1 MTAEKIKEL
10 IGQMTLEE
18 KASLC
23 SGKDFWHANG
33 LERLGIPYTL
43 LTDGPHG
50 LRKQEDEYD
59 ELGIHEAI
67 KAVCFPAGC
76 AMAST
81 FNRELLKEQGTR
93 LGEECQAENVSVLL
107 GPAMNIK
114 RSPLCGRNFEYLS
127 EDPYVSGELAAALV
141 KGIQS
146 KHVGTSPKH
155 FALNNQETRR
165 MSVSVE
171 ADERTIRE
179 IYLSGFE
186 TVVKEAKPW
195 TIMSAYNAINGTFSS
210 SHEWLLD
217 TVLRKEWGFDGY
229 VVSDWGS
236 MDRKVSSLKAGMNLE
251 MPGDGGSNDHF
262 IVNAVKNGELD
273 EAVLDKRVEEILGI
287 VFRFVE
293 NRDENAVFDYEK
305 DEAMSQ
311 KVAEEG
317 MVLLKNEGVLPLS
330 EQEKVAFI
338 GKYAKKPRYQ
348 GGGSSHVNSRN
359 VVSALEAASEYP
371 NIVFEQGFDDADD
384 TIDETMVEAAVR
396 AAKAADKA
404 VLFVGLPDSY
414 ESESYDRVH
423 MRMPE
428 NQNHLIRE
436 VAKVQPNTIVLL
448 HNGAPVEMPWV
459 NEVKGILECYL
470 GGQAVGYAQVNL
482 LFGRVNPSGKLAESF
497 PLRLQDNPSYLN
509 FPGEKDKVSYREG
522 VFVGY
527 RYYDYRE
534 MDVLFPFGYGL
545 SYTTFA
551 YSDLQVDRKEM
562 DDTETV
568 TVTLDVTNTGA
579 LAGKECVQLYVA
591 DKESTLIRP
600 RKELK
605 GFEKIELAPGETKT
619 VKFVLGK
626 RAFAYWNT
634 ELHDWHVESGE
645 FEILVGKSSRDIPC
659 RESILVKSTQTLPCT
674 YTPDSTMGDIMSDP
688 DLAEFVAGMMKNM
701 SGAGGAM
708 GAHQNQE
715 QSESQKE
722 AVSAQMYASM
732 AKYMPL
738 RKLVGLSGGALTMEM
753 AESMCAQMN
762 AIKKKL
768 HGK

>member
-10 IGQMTLEE
+10 IGRMPLAE

-33 LERLGIPYTL
+33 LERLGIPVTL

-81 FNRELLKEQGTR
+81 FNRELLEEQGTR

-155 FALNNQETRR
+155 FAMNNQETRR

-171 ADERTIRE
+171 ADERTMRE

-262 IVNAVKNGELD
+262 IVNAVRNGELD

-287 VFRFVE
+287 VFRFTE
-293 NRDENAVFDYEK
+293 HWDENAVFDYEK

-330 EQEKVAFI
+330 AQEKVAFI

-359 VVSALEAASEYP
+359 VISALEAASEYP
-371 NIVFEQGFDDADD
+371 NIVFEQGFDDVDD
-384 TIDETMVEAAVR
+384 AIDETMVEAAVR

-404 VLFVGLPDSY
+404 VIFAGLPDSY

-459 NEVKGILECYL
+459 DEVKGILECYL
-470 GGQAVGYAQVNL
+470 GGQAVGNAQVNL
-482 LFGRVNPSGKLAESF
+482 LFGKVNPSGKLAESF

-551 YSDLQVDRKEM
+551 YSNLQVDRKEM

-568 TVTLDVTNTGA
+568 TVTVDVTNTGA

-619 VKFVLGK
+619 VTFVLGK

-645 FEILVGKSSRDIPC
+645 FEILAGKSSRDIPC
-659 RESILVKSTQTLPCT
+659 RESIFVKSTQTLPCT

-701 SGAGGAM
+701 ASAGGAM

-753 AESMCAQMN
+753 AEGMCAQMN